1 MGKMSELYI
10 KQMEE
15 EQEQDQY
22 LDEAYYYNLWN
33 SDTMR
38 LNKDPKEKETEK
50 DPADKQVDLITKQLN
65 FKL

>member
-15 EQEQDQY
+15 DQDQDRY

-33 SDTMR
+33 SDRMR
-38 LNKDPKEKETEK
+38 SNKDQKETEK